1 MAFHSPS
8 RPLVI
13 DSAIDESNH
22 DWMLYEDMYLKNLCG
37 SHRCACCISPPVIN
51 EPIDSLLS
59 QLPSV
64 LMVIVVISP
73 AEHHQAFRL
82 GVPNVGQVL

>member
-1 MAFHSPS
+1 MI
-8 RPLVI
+8 R
-13 DSAIDESNH
+13 SAIDDSNH
-22 DWMLYEDMYLKNLCG
+22 DWMLYEDMLYEDMYLKDLHG

-64 LMVIVVISP
+64 PVVIVVISP

-82 GVPNVGQVL
+82 GIPNVGEVL